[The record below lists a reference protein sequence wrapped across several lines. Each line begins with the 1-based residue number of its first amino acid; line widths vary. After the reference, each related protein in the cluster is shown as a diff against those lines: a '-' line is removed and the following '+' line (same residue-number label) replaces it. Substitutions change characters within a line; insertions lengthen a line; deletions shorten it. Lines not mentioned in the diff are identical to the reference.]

1 MSTRD
6 NFLAVLRHKTPD
18 RVPYTPLIDEFNI
31 PLPLPKRLLEPL
43 NITDIVRYVGGDI
56 MLRHVP
62 IIKEHQCEVK
72 VTRKEER
79 DGTRTTY
86 ETPAGIISMKMKSDE
101 SKRTFFVTEF
111 LVKNLADYEAFKYV
125 IEDRTYELDES
136 DFIQEVNYVGDDGLV
151 TPGSPS
157 TPIMDLIRYYMGVE
171 RFTYD
176 LYDCPE
182 KVEELMEIMGTKYLE
197 WYQLL
202 SKSSAEVVVCY
213 DDADDHLI
221 SPKLFK
227 KYDVPFLKKYSEMC
241 HDAGKIFIYHA
252 CGHVNDFLKLLQ
264 ETDIDAFDCLNIVP
278 MGDVDNYREARR
290 ILGNKIVI
298 IAGMNAENIRNK
310 GVKEVTWRL
319 SLPPKFE
326 EKTRFLASI
335 GFASKRPVKVH
346 GIEVVPR
353 EVLAV
358 VVEEQIKQKLKGIE
372 LKVNDME
379 CVRAQVIGK
388 KNGKKVEYILDC
400 IVKTHS
406 RWKVS
411 CGDVCTGVPPSIV
424 AQMQVGGMIKEP
436 GVWAPEQVIDPEYF
450 FKELAKREMQVQV
463 TVKKDLM

>member
-1 MSTRD
+1 MRIAVIGGAGAMGRTTVRDLSESSKVKEILIADYRGEKAREYAASFKDSRIQGSFVDAYKIDETANLIREYDAVINAAQYDVNINVMRACLKAGCHYNDLGGMFHITRKQLKLFD
-6 NFLAVLRHKTPD
+6 DFKRAGLTAVLGIGAAPGITNVLARYAYDRLDEVEVVRLSDAVVDMTDTKGIDVFLPGYSIRTIMEEYSEEPVEFINGEYKT
-18 RVPYTPLIDEFNI
+18 
-31 PLPLPKRLLEPL
+31 LPSLSGAM
-43 NITDIVRYVGGDI
+43 DIVYPD
-56 MLRHVP
+56 P
-62 IIKEHQCEVK
+62 IG
-72 VTRKEER
+72 R
-79 DGTRTTY
+79 RTCIHTLHS
-86 ETPAGIISMKMKSDE
+86 EPATIPAS
-101 SKRTFFVTEF
+101 
-111 LVKNLADYEAFKYV
+111 FK
-125 IEDRTYELDES
+125 D
-136 DFIQEVNYVGDDGLV
+136 
-151 TPGSPS
+151 
-157 TPIMDLIRYYMGVE
+157 
-171 RFTYD
+171 
-176 LYDCPE
+176 
-182 KVEELMEIMGTKYLE
+182 
-197 WYQLL
+197 
-202 SKSSAEVVVCY
+202 
-213 DDADDHLI
+213 
-221 SPKLFK
+221 
-227 KYDVPFLKKYSEMC
+227 
-241 HDAGKIFIYHA
+241 
-252 CGHVNDFLKLLQ
+252 
-264 ETDIDAFDCLNIVP
+264 
-278 MGDVDNYREARR
+278 
-290 ILGNKIVI
+290 
-298 IAGMNAENIRNK
+298 K